1 MDTFSGKYKRHDHQ
15 WIKTPS
21 GIILP
26 TAKITDLSVRSKSN
40 FLDIKSRAL
49 EIEDLYKN
57 SGIQLNSRSGIGQL
71 IKYAKELSDNF
82 LLGKN
87 NNFSDEVF
95 FSAMHLDRIANSI
108 LLLENES
115 NKAHFLKRL
124 KSGGLNFFQ
133 RDKSD
138 AKDALWEIEVW
149 AKLRKRIKSAC
160 LEEPPDVVVKFEDS
174 KIGISCKKVY
184 SEKHIQNVLSKAVK
198 QIEKE
203 FEFGIIAIN
212 LDDLLPSNKVLKM
225 ESSDAVTEKLHGFN
239 AKFIDRHNRHFI
251 KYFSQTRIISIIVST
266 AIIADVP
273 PERPRFR
280 NTYQWTVWTATN
292 LPQLYKIQLEKFYNL
307 VMN

>member
-124 KSGGLNFFQ
+124 KSGTKFF
-133 RDKSD
+133 S
-138 AKDALWEIEVW
+138 
-149 AKLRKRIKSAC
+149 KR
-160 LEEPPDVVVKFEDS
+160 
-174 KIGISCKKVY
+174 
-184 SEKHIQNVLSKAVK
+184 
-198 QIEKE
+198 
-203 FEFGIIAIN
+203 
-212 LDDLLPSNKVLKM
+212 
-225 ESSDAVTEKLHGFN
+225 
-239 AKFIDRHNRHFI
+239 
-251 KYFSQTRIISIIVST
+251 
-266 AIIADVP
+266 
-273 PERPRFR
+273 
-280 NTYQWTVWTATN
+280 
-292 LPQLYKIQLEKFYNL
+292 
-307 VMN
+307 